1 MKNEFKV
8 IADLIE
14 KNTRVLDV
22 GCGDGVLMEFLK
34 DNKNIDIRGLE
45 ISKNKAQKCI
55 EKGLTVIEGNA
66 EFDLKQFPDK
76 SFDYVVLSQ
85 TLQAFLNPELVI
97 NELLRVGKKAIV
109 TIPNFGYW
117 KVRLHLLLK
126 GTMPVTEALPDQ
138 WYDTPNL
145 HMCTIKDFVY
155 FVKSRDIKIFKS
167 LALNEKNTSQINN
180 NNLGIKNL
188 FSDLGIFLIEK

>member
-14 KNTRVLDV
+14 RNTRVLDV
-22 GCGDGVLMEFLK
+22 GCADGVLMEFLK

-45 ISKNKAQKCI
+45 ISKNTVQKCI
-55 EKGLTVIEGNA
+55 EKGLTVIGGNA
-66 EFDLKQFPDK
+66 EFDSKQFPDK
-76 SFDYVVLSQ
+76 SFDDAVLSQ
-85 TLQAFLNPELVI
+85 TLQAFLSPELVI

-126 GTMPVTEALPDQ
+126 GTMPLTETLPDQ
-138 WYDTPNL
+138 WYNTPNL
-145 HMCTIKDFVY
+145 HMCTIKDFVH
-155 FVKSRDIKIFKS
+155 FVRSKNIKIFKS
-167 LALNEKNTSQINN
+167 LALNEKNTSLISN

>member
-8 IADLIE
+8 IADLVE

-22 GCGDGVLMEFLK
+22 GCADGILMEFLR

-45 ISKNKAQKCI
+45 ISKNKVQKCI

-126 GTMPVTEALPDQ
+126 GTMPVTETLPDQ

-155 FVKSRDIKIFKS
+155 FVRFRNIKIFKS
-167 LALNEKNTSQINN
+167 LALNEKNTSLINN